1 MIYTT
6 TRWILAFVGVSLALT
21 EVVAF
26 DLGFLVFSL
35 NKAATAVLLGWAAFF
50 WLATRRGYPRDRK
63 APWVVALGTAFLLS
77 VIMGWFKGTGLEQV
91 IVSLIALGSVI
102 LFYFLLV
109 YVTIDF
115 RSVDS
120 LLVGFLVGVSIGSLS
135 VLLGYQEGAEDRTG
149 GLAGDPNH
157 FSYEAAVGIAVAL
170 MYFTRTHSKWIRALL
185 AGFFLLALM
194 GIMASLSRSGALV
207 AGLVIALWMIRFR
220 AYRFLPALV
229 AAGVLGG
236 FVMFFATPRW
246 SERMGTL
253 ANVGSADADG
263 SVRSRM
269 VVNEYAARAF
279 VNNPIFGVGYLYFGR
294 WGVDHIRGL
303 RQTGR
308 ADVLAGTDT
317 AMVGSRGAIHN
328 SYLHVAAE
336 MGLLG
341 LIPYVVFLGLAW
353 SDYSR
358 TWKTAKRF
366 PADPLISKIYL
377 AATFLQIGLTAGL
390 VDNLFLSSLRF
401 KSLWVLLALSTVLQH
416 LLRARLAELSRD
428 PAAPGRGTSGPTFG
442 ADPAAGLPLGPPL
455 RR

>member
-1 MIYTT
+1 
-6 TRWILAFVGVSLALT
+6 
-21 EVVAF
+21 
-26 DLGFLVFSL
+26 
-35 NKAATAVLLGWAAFF
+35 
-50 WLATRRGYPRDRK
+50 
-63 APWVVALGTAFLLS
+63 
-77 VIMGWFKGTGLEQV
+77 
-91 IVSLIALGSVI
+91 
-102 LFYFLLV
+102 
-109 YVTIDF
+109 
-115 RSVDS
+115 
-120 LLVGFLVGVSIGSLS
+120 
-135 VLLGYQEGAEDRTG
+135 
-149 GLAGDPNH
+149 
-157 FSYEAAVGIAVAL
+157 

-185 AGFFLLALM
+185 VGFFLLALM
-194 GIMASLSRSGALV
+194 GIMASLSRGGALV

-253 ANVGSADADG
+253 ANVGSADADA
-263 SVRSRM
+263 SVRTRM

-294 WGVDHIRGL
+294 WGVDRIREL

-308 ADVLAGTDT
+308 ADVLAGTET
-317 AMVGSRGAIHN
+317 AFVRSRVAIHN

-341 LIPYVVFLGLAW
+341 LIPYLIFLGLAW

-377 AATFLQIGLTAGL
+377 AATFLQIGLAAAL

>member
-1 MIYTT
+1 MIYTA

-35 NKAATAVLLGWAAFF
+35 NKVATAVLLGWAAFF

-77 VIMGWFKGTGLEQV
+77 VILTWFKGTGLEQV

-135 VLLGYQEGAEDRTG
+135 VLLGYQGGAEDRTG
-149 GLAGDPNH
+149 GLGGDPNH

-236 FVMFFATPRW
+236 FVMFFATPQW
-246 SERMGTL
+246 SERMETL
-253 ANVGSADADG
+253 AKVGSADADA
-263 SVRSRM
+263 SVRTRM

-294 WGVDHIRGL
+294 WGVDRIREL
-303 RQTGR
+303 RQTGQ
-308 ADVLAGTDT
+308 ADVLAGTET
-317 AMVGSRGAIHN
+317 VFVRSRVAIHN

-341 LIPYVVFLGLAW
+341 LIPYLIFLGLAW

-377 AATFLQIGLTAGL
+377 AATFLQIGLAAGL

>member
-1 MIYTT
+1 MIYTA

-26 DLGFLVFSL
+26 DLGFLIFSL
-35 NKAATAVLLGWAAFF
+35 NKVATAVLLGWAAFF

-77 VIMGWFKGTGLEQV
+77 VILTWFKGTGLDQV
-91 IVSLIALGSVI
+91 IVALIALGSVI

-120 LLVGFLVGVSIGSLS
+120 LLVGFLVGVSISSLS
-135 VLLGYQEGAEDRTG
+135 VLLGSQGGAEDRTG
-149 GLAGDPNH
+149 GLGGDPNH

-170 MYFTRTHSKWIRALL
+170 MYFTRTHSKWIQTLL

-194 GIMASLSRSGALV
+194 GIMASLSRSGALA
-207 AGLVIALWMIRFR
+207 AGLVIVLWMIRFR

-253 ANVGSADADG
+253 ANVGSADADA
-263 SVRSRM
+263 SVRTRM
-269 VVNEYAARAF
+269 AVNEYAARAF

-294 WGVDHIRGL
+294 WGVDRIREL
-303 RQTGR
+303 RQTGQ
-308 ADVLAGTDT
+308 ADVLAGTET
-317 AMVGSRGAIHN
+317 VFVRSRVAIHN

-341 LIPYVVFLGLAW
+341 LIPYLIFLGLAW

-377 AATFLQIGLTAGL
+377 AATFLQIGLAAGL

-442 ADPAAGLPLGPPL
+442 AGPAAGLPLGPPL

>member
-1 MIYTT
+1 MIYTA

-26 DLGFLVFSL
+26 DLGFLVFSF
-35 NKAATAVLLGWAAFF
+35 NKVATAVLLGWAAFF

-77 VIMGWFKGTGLEQV
+77 VILTWFKGTGLGNV

-109 YVTIDF
+109 YVTVDF

-120 LLVGFLVGVSIGSLS
+120 LLVGFLVGVSISSLS
-135 VLLGYQEGAEDRTG
+135 VLQGGGDNRTG
-149 GLAGDPNH
+149 GLGGDPNH
-157 FSYEAAVGIAVAL
+157 FSYEAVVGIAVAL
-170 MYFTRTHSKWIRALL
+170 MYFIRTHSKWIRALL

-194 GIMASLSRSGALV
+194 GIMSSLSRSGALV
-207 AGLVIALWMIRFR
+207 AGLVIAMWMIRFR

-236 FVMFFATPRW
+236 FVMFFATPQW

-253 ANVGSADADG
+253 ANVGSAEADG
-263 SVRSRM
+263 SVRTRM

-294 WGVDHIRGL
+294 WGVDRIREL
-303 RQTGR
+303 RQTGQ
-308 ADVLAGTDT
+308 ADVLAGTET
-317 AMVGSRGAIHN
+317 TFVRSRVAIHN

-341 LIPYVVFLGLAW
+341 LIPYLVFLGLAW

-377 AATFLQIGLTAGL
+377 AATFLQIGLAAGL

>member
-1 MIYTT
+1 MIYTA

-35 NKAATAVLLGWAAFF
+35 NKVATAVLLGWAAFF

-77 VIMGWFKGTGLEQV
+77 VILTWFKGTGLDNV

-135 VLLGYQEGAEDRTG
+135 VLLGYQEGTEDRTG
-149 GLAGDPNH
+149 GLGGDPNH

-185 AGFFLLALM
+185 VGFFLLALM
-194 GIMASLSRSGALV
+194 GIMASLSRGGALV

-236 FVMFFATPRW
+236 FVMFFATPQW
-246 SERMGTL
+246 SERMETL
-253 ANVGSADADG
+253 ANVGSADADA
-263 SVRSRM
+263 SVRIRM

-294 WGVDHIRGL
+294 WGVDRIREL
-303 RQTGR
+303 RQTGQ
-308 ADVLAGTDT
+308 ADVLAGTET
-317 AMVGSRGAIHN
+317 AFVRSRVAIHN

-341 LIPYVVFLGLAW
+341 LIPYLIFLGLAW

-377 AATFLQIGLTAGL
+377 AATFLQIGLAVGL